1 MSSRANLSKAFQD
14 TALEAV
20 LRALFSL
27 PESGNREQLRDMV
40 RDYIEGP
47 GRPTLMDG
55 FARSEDTFSFANAKR
70 ARFQKYW
77 RAAIDQI
84 ISRRKTSPTA
94 PAHRDLL
101 DLLLSVRDTETGE
114 ALSDGEIRDQCATMF
129 FAGSETTARLLFW
142 ACYLLAMDSEEQT
155 RVREE
160 VTAFR
165 PERIDGPDDLQNWRR
180 LRNVLLEALR
190 LYPPVPQIIRV
201 ANGPDEI
208 CGEKIVANT
217 QVWISSWV
225 MHRHRRFSGSADCL
239 PARSVCGK
247 NGPVDANA
255 GLYSIWRGTPHLH
268 RPLVCIVGGR
278 DGHGAAA
285 VVLRDQPAGRAA
297 RVASRPR
304 NNRAVLRTL
313 ISVGL
318 CLSREDEARA
328 RSFRRPCFPQAVQQ
342 ELEPRE
348 KRRVVADSCPDGAV
362 ARDGVDRIER
372 ETRLYCRT
380 RLVKSTKMR
389 EGRGQ
394 VKMCV
399 GKIWVGLDRPPKP
412 RDRLLVTAW
421 GCSSTCPRNSSR
433 VKAPGSRGLSRRASA
448 I

>member
-1 MSSRANLSKAFQD
+1 MGRPDRAFDRPYIRSRVLGVETIAISDPEGVRHVLTANAGNYRRPYSVTRISRPLGGSGLFLAEGADWRRQRRVLAPTFTPATIGLLLPHFRDAGLHLLRSIEMSSRANLSKAFQD
-14 TALEAV
+14 AALEAV

-40 RDYIEGP
+40 RDFIEGP

-70 ARFQKYW
+70 GRFQRYW

-84 ISRRKTSPTA
+84 VSRRKTSLTA

-114 ALSDGEIRDQCATMF
+114 ALSDGEIRDQRATMF
-129 FAGSETTARLLFW
+129 FAGSETTVRLLFW

-165 PERIDGPDDLQNWRR
+165 PKRIDGPDHLQNWRR

-201 ANGPDEI
+201 ANGPDVI

-217 QVWISSWV
+217 HVLDQFMGDASPSEIL
-225 MHRHRRFSGSADCL
+225 GSADCL

-247 NGPVDANA
+247 NGPMDANA
-255 GLYSIWRGTPHLH
+255 GLYSIRRGTPHLH

-285 VVLRDQPAGRAA
+285 VVLRDQSAGCAA
-297 RVASRPR
+297 RVANRPH

-313 ISVGL
+313 I
-318 CLSREDEARA
+318 
-328 RSFRRPCFPQAVQQ
+328 
-342 ELEPRE
+342 
-348 KRRVVADSCPDGAV
+348 
-362 ARDGVDRIER
+362 
-372 ETRLYCRT
+372 
-380 RLVKSTKMR
+380 
-389 EGRGQ
+389 
-394 VKMCV
+394 
-399 GKIWVGLDRPPKP
+399 
-412 RDRLLVTAW
+412 
-421 GCSSTCPRNSSR
+421 
-433 VKAPGSRGLSRRASA
+433 
-448 I
+448 